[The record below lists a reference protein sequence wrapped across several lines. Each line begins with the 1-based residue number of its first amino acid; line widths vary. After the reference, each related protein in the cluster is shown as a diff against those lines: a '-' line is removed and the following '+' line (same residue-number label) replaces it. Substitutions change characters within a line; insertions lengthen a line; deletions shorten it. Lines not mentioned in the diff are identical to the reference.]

1 MKVTPDV
8 TSNQARRVSRDR
20 PQGVKALRNSTGS
33 PQNKAANIELQQGI
47 SSRLTMDRSLAD
59 AFSIAQVSSSIVHK
73 AMLVSSRL
81 RNIAAEAVASGRVD
95 TAALQETVSLIPA
108 DLDRFG
114 EAVQG
119 PPQILPDSGEAVDV
133 TDVMKEVAV
142 MAENLG
148 QGTIPDEE
156 AFDRLDGT
164 LKARGIELAEL
175 SRGLESE
182 ITPSGAVFRDYTPDL
197 PRQTA
202 EAVIGNPNQAL
213 IAQGNIIP
221 ETASALTG

>member
-8 TSNQARRVSRDR
+8 TINQARRVSRGR
-20 PQGVKALRNSTGS
+20 PQGVKAPRNSTGS
-33 PQNKAANIELQQGI
+33 PQNRAADLELQQGI
-47 SSRLTMDRSLAD
+47 GNRLTMDRSLAD
-59 AFSIAQVSSSIVHK
+59 ALSIAHVSSSIIQK
-73 AMLVSSRL
+73 AMVVSSRL
-81 RNIAAEAVASGRVD
+81 RNIAAEAVASGKVD

-119 PPQILPDSGEAVDV
+119 PPQILPDSGEAIDV

-148 QGTIPDEE
+148 QGSIPGGE
-156 AFDRLDGT
+156 AFDRLDET
-164 LKARGIELAEL
+164 LKTRGAELAQL
-175 SRGLESE
+175 SRGLEAE
-182 ITPSGAVFRDYTPDL
+182 IAPSGAVFRDYTPDL

-202 EAVIGNPNQAL
+202 EAIIGNPNQAL

-221 ETASALTG
+221 ETASALKG